1 MMTERR
7 FARLVAAHGADPD
20 RWPAAERAAGIAWAD
35 RHPQA
40 QAALAA
46 ERRLDALLD
55 RAAPPP
61 MTESAGTALA
71 DRIMATLDARTLP
84 DDLAAAG
91 VMPMPVAARPAQPPF
106 RLFATLGAAA
116 AVALVGLGL
125 LLGRSVSLSQPATA
139 EADQMLLLGGPA
151 LTAGFSS

>member
-7 FARLVAAHGADPD
+7 FARLISAHGADPA
-20 RWPAAERAAGIAWAD
+20 RWPEAERAAGIAWAD
-35 RHPQA
+35 SHPEA
-40 QAALAA
+40 RAALAA
-46 ERRLDALLD
+46 ERRLDAMLD
-55 RAAPPP
+55 LAAPPP
-61 MTESAGTALA
+61 LADSAGSALA
-71 DRIMATLDARTLP
+71 DRIMATIESRALP
-84 DDLAAAG
+84 DDLPMSGA
-91 VMPMPVAARPAQPPF
+91 MPVPGVRPPL

>member
-7 FARLVAAHGADPD
+7 FARLISAHGADPA
-20 RWPAAERAAGIAWAD
+20 RWPEGERAAGIAWAD
-35 RHPQA
+35 SHPEA
-40 QAALAA
+40 RKALAA
-46 ERRLDALLD
+46 ERRLDAMLD
-55 RAAPPP
+55 LAAAPP
-61 MTESAGTALA
+61 MTDSAGTALA
-71 DRIMATLDARTLP
+71 DRIMATLDSRALP
-84 DDLAAAG
+84 DDLPMAG
-91 VMPMPVAARPAQPPF
+91 AMPVPAARPPL

-125 LLGRSVSLSQPATA
+125 LLGRSVTLSQPATA